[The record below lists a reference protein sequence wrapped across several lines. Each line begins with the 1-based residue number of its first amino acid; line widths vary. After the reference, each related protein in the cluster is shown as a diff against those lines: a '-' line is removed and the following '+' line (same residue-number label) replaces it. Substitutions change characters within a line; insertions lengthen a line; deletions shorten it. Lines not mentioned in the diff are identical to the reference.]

1 MAGPG
6 VPSKTKVSPGT
17 AMMNVQGWCLM
28 SDEAMTTQQ
37 DPAEILSEPELRLIY
52 SLGRL
57 GHESLPALA
66 GPESVEVARGL
77 ARRGLLSAV
86 EGSDP
91 RVKRFGAYVITA
103 LGFEAFNRR
112 VCRRSR
118 ALASS
123 AA

>member
-1 MAGPG
+1 
-6 VPSKTKVSPGT
+6 
-17 AMMNVQGWCLM
+17 M
-28 SDEAMTTQQ
+28 SDEAVARQD
-37 DPAEILSEPELRLIY
+37 DPADTLSEPELHLIY

-57 GHESLPALA
+57 GHESLPAIP
-66 GPESVEVARGL
+66 GPENVELARGL

-112 VCRRSR
+112 VCRRAR
-118 ALASS
+118 ALVSS